1 MVFRSADELN
11 AGLATD
17 FGYVNPPPF
26 KETVTEFI
34 TVEAEQ
40 FVRFHGD
47 NQVSAFVMKASDVQ
61 NLSLEEIIDLY
72 SIPNGELITNVS
84 FVNIPTGTKL
94 HGGLANEG
102 LGFNGGGYQFYID
115 RTQFEDTFV
124 PQGWFENPPIS
135 VNDFLNY

>member
-1 MVFRSADELN
+1 MN

-26 KETVTEFI
+26 KETVTEFV
-34 TVEAEQ
+34 TVEPEQ
-40 FVRFHGD
+40 FVRFHGPN

-61 NLSLEEIIDLY
+61 DLSVAQIRDLY
-72 SIPNGELITNVS
+72 AISDNNPITKVS
-84 FVNIPTGTKL
+84 FVNVPSGTKL

-115 RTQFEDTFV
+115 RNQFENTYV
-124 PQGWFENPPIS
+124 PQNWFGADIPVEQ
-135 VNDFLNY
+135 FLN